1 MGDKTIEMAA
11 LGRPFT
17 LGSLYDHRT
26 GTILAQKPWEKVN
39 LEDETKIQITPLPGT
54 QFSVELSNTIKDR
67 ATNLSVS
74 AELSLSLASDSIKI
88 SGSAAYASESKSD
101 SNRSSVS
108 FLSKRTTETK
118 SLTQAQLST
127 EGIDY
132 PEVLDNEEAT
142 HFVSSITYGQNA
154 VMVFETEKQN
164 EEELKNIVGKL
175 TVNIKEIVTGSGELQ
190 LTDREKTFKENLKC
204 IFHGDYSDI
213 SPPLNFDQARS
224 LIPTLTEAGHGEPIP
239 ISVTLTPFNQLG
251 STAMKIVREMS
262 SSAVIQA
269 GKMLQDLED
278 IQVELATLRRSKTAA
293 EFTKFRDIIS
303 KMAILY
309 NNQGISFK
317 KELSE
322 LLPQI
327 KGTGKEEQDL
337 FDIITKY
344 QTSVFRKPLLIEWAE
359 KIKDETTTVDDILE
373 DCHANGIKVA
383 SSGAEFRKASLSCSK
398 GLLYLKAKL
407 RSRLDPEVLN
417 VLKSNQDDV
426 VKLPTQDGEA
436 VKVFWRGKD
445 KFEDHFSRYKNH
457 VLKIKQDEAKYE
469 TIFSL
474 NFMAS
479 SNQAKVALR
488 ENGLNRFAGIKLEAE
503 NRSKIWELKHIPE
516 TNIITGQLREVVP
529 GNEGV
534 KIQIKIKPKNKP
546 DDDQEDE
553 KDEGEPKDDY
563 KIQHLFD
570 VEGSKFEVNL
580 STMSS
585 KLRDGLD
592 YLARVRWYLR

>member
-17 LGSLYDHRT
+17 LGSLYDQTT
-26 GTILAQKPWEKVN
+26 GTILAQKPWKKVN
-39 LEDETKIQITPLPGT
+39 LEDESKIQITQMPGT
-54 QFSVELSNTIKDR
+54 KFEVALSNTIKER
-67 ATNLSVS
+67 ANNLKVS
-74 AELSLSLASDSIKI
+74 AELSLELASGSIKI
-88 SGSAAYASESKSD
+88 SGSADYASESKSD

-127 EGIDY
+127 EGLDY
-132 PEVLDNEEAT
+132 PEVLDNKEAT

-175 TVNIKEIVTGSGELQ
+175 SINIKEIVKGSGELQ

-204 IFHGDYSDI
+204 KFHGDYSDI

-239 ISVTLTPFNQLG
+239 ISVTLTPVNQLG
-251 STAMKIVREMS
+251 NAAMKIVREMS
-262 SSAVIQA
+262 SSAVIHA

-293 EFTKFRDIIS
+293 EFAKFRDIIS

-337 FDIITKY
+337 FDIIIKY
-344 QTSVFRKPLLIEWAE
+344 QASVYRKPLLVEWAQ
-359 KIKDETTTVDDILE
+359 KMKKETETVDDILE
-373 DCHANGIKVA
+373 VCHATQIKVA
-383 SSGAEFRKASLSCSK
+383 SSGAEFRNATLSGSK
-398 GLLYLKAKL
+398 GLLYLEAKL
-407 RSRLDPEVLN
+407 KSRLDPEVLN
-417 VLKSNQDDV
+417 VLNSNQDDV
-426 VKLPTQDGEA
+426 VALPTQDGEA
-436 VKVFWRGKD
+436 VKVFWRGED
-445 KFEDHFSRYKNH
+445 KFIHHFSKYKNH
-457 VLKIKQDEAKYE
+457 VRKMKKDEAEYE
-469 TIFSL
+469 TIFYL
-474 NFMAS
+474 DYMNS
-479 SNQAKVALR
+479 SNTATVAFL
-488 ENGLNRFAGIKLEAE
+488 ENGISRFSGIKLEDQ
-503 NRSKIWELKHIPE
+503 NNSKISHLKHIKE
-516 TNIITGQLREVVP
+516 TNTIKGELTEVVP
-529 GNEGV
+529 GNERV

-546 DDDQEDE
+546 DDDEEDE
-553 KDEGEPKDDY
+553 TDEGEPKDDY
-563 KIQHLFD
+563 KIHRLFD
-570 VEGSKFEVNL
+570 AEGSKFELNL
-580 STMSS
+580 TTLSS
-585 KLRDGLD
+585 QLREGLD